1 MATLLLKTEPSE
13 YSFADLRREK
23 RCAWTGVSNPGA
35 RIALRAARPGDEALI
50 YHTGDERAIVGL
62 ARVAR
67 GAYGDPARP
76 DIMPDGRPLWP
87 VIDLMPLRAAA
98 SPLGLPA
105 IKADARFKDFALVRQ
120 GRLSAMPV
128 PPDLD
133 SLIRTLA
140 GL

>member
-1 MATLLLKTEPSE
+1 VATLLLKTEPSE

-35 RIALRAARPGDEALI
+35 RIALRAARTGDEALI

-67 GAYGDPARP
+67 GAYEDPGRP
-76 DIMPDGRPLWP
+76 GLTPEALPLWP
-87 VIDLMPLRAAA
+87 LIDLSPLRLATT
-98 SPLGLPA
+98 PLGLAA
-105 IKADARFKDFALVRQ
+105 IKADARFKEFALVRQ
-120 GRLSAMPV
+120 GRLSAMAV
-128 PPDLD
+128 PPELD
-133 SLIRTLA
+133 AILRMLA